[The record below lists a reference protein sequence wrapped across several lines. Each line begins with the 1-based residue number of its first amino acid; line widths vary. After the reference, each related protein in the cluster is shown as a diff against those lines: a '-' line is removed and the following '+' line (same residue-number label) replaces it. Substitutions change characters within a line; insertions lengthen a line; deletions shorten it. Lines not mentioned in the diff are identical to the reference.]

1 MKEAYVFL
9 YQNFPSILL
18 INNAAYYRV
27 YFKNISRIRPR
38 TIWVPRQT
46 HPRLARN
53 ISRNI
58 NHLLSSVDF
67 PKNSTSLS
75 NNPARVVATITI
87 PVDETGS

>member
-38 TIWVPRQT
+38 TIWVPRQI

-53 ISRNI
+53 I
-58 NHLLSSVDF
+58 NHLLNLVDF
-67 PKNSTSLS
+67 PKYHGSLS
-75 NNPARVVATITI
+75 NNPARVATITI
-87 PVDETGS
+87 LVNETGS